1 MCEIPEG
8 ASIGVYSVFLAV
20 VLGVAVVRWIMDKI
34 LIKYQGNGSS
44 RHHEEYFESTSKLR
58 REKTSEDPFTCQ
70 LERPTIP
77 WEARNRSIHFV
88 LTYSCPH
95 SLLGYLKPF
104 CNKDLRHHLAGNPP
118 LKEDLHNLLLA
129 VR

>member
-44 RHHEEYFESTSKLR
+44 RYNEEYFESTSKLK
-58 REKTSEDPFTCQ
+58 REKTSEDPFHMST
-70 LERPTIP
+70 
-77 WEARNRSIHFV
+77 
-88 LTYSCPH
+88 
-95 SLLGYLKPF
+95 
-104 CNKDLRHHLAGNPP
+104 
-118 LKEDLHNLLLA
+118 
-129 VR
+129 